1 MYNFRCYYI
10 KMQHIKTP
18 LDAIKRAVEI
28 AGGQTSLA
36 KRIGIPQPYVSQWLY
51 RNKQVGPRFV
61 IPVEKAV
68 DGKVTRHQLRPD
80 IYPEEK

>member
-1 MYNFRCYYI
+1 M
-10 KMQHIKTP
+10 KQIKTP
-18 LDAIKRAVEI
+18 LDAIKCAVEI
-28 AGGQTSLA
+28 AGGQTALA
-36 KRIGIPQPYVSQWLY
+36 ARVGLAQAYVHNWVY

-80 IYPEEK
+80 LYPEEE